1 MKTAQREAFVSDDTR
16 GLEQRKTHEDDD
28 GYERNVAPKHP
39 DPPREVELDDPR
51 HDPRHDGNA
60 EPRRMVRREACK
72 AAKVVNFDV
81 ERELGEEPGLD
92 PFPDEDE
99 VDDAFEP
106 GAVLG
111 EVEVV

>member
-1 MKTAQREAFVSDDTR
+1 MKTARWEAFVSEDAAD
-16 GLEQRKTHEDDD
+16 LERRETHEDDD
-28 GYERNVAPKHP
+28 GDERDGAHKHP

-72 AAKVVNFDV
+72 AAKVVNLDV
-81 ERELGEEPGLD
+81 ERELGEEPSLD

-111 EVEVV
+111 EVKVV